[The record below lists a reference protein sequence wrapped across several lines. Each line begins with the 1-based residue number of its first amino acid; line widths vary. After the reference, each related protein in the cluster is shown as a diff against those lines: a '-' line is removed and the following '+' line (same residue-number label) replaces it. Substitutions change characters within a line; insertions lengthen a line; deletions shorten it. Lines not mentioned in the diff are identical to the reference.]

1 MAKVWIGA
9 ENIVSSLGL
18 TAADNYAACLQ
29 NRSGIA
35 AHEGIGL
42 NGETLYVSRMKDV
55 PNELPNTASRILQML
70 YASVKDALSQTS
82 LQLKNNKRV
91 ALILSTT
98 KGDIE
103 ALEQGSL
110 DGAAL
115 SKLVEDLSK
124 LIGHEGE
131 VSVLSNACISGA
143 AAIILAHDM
152 VHTKRADHVIVTG
165 ADVVSR
171 FTLTGFQSLHAIS
184 HEAARPFCKTR
195 KGVSLGE
202 AAATVIVSNDNSIFK
217 GEAFD
222 LLGGS
227 TSNDANHISG
237 PSRTGEG
244 LYRAITKTLN
254 RAGVSTAEIDF
265 ISAHGTGTL
274 YNDDMESVAFNRAGL
289 KDTPLN
295 SFKGYFG
302 HTLGA
307 AGVLEVALCMQTL
320 RNNTMLKNMGM
331 VEAGT
336 VEQVNVLT
344 ENVSVPVKTI
354 LKTASGFGGCNAAL
368 LIQNNNA

>member
-1 MAKVWIGA
+1 MGKVWIGA
-9 ENIVSSLGL
+9 ENIVSPLGL
-18 TAADNYAACLQ
+18 TAADNFAACYQ
-29 NRSGIA
+29 NQSGIA
-35 AHEGIGL
+35 AHAGIGL
-42 NGETLYVSRMKDV
+42 NGETLNVSRMALT
-55 PNELPNTASRILQML
+55 PNELGEGYSRILQML
-70 YASVKDALSQTS
+70 YASVKEALSQTA
-82 LQLKNNKRV
+82 LQLKGNKRI

-103 ALEQGSL
+103 ALEEGSVG
-110 DGAAL
+110 GAAL
-115 SKLVEDLSK
+115 SKLTEDLSK
-124 LIGHEGE
+124 LIEHEGE
-131 VSVLSNACISGA
+131 VSVISNACISGA

-152 VHTKRADHVIVTG
+152 LQTNRAEHVIVTG
-165 ADVVSR
+165 ADTVSR

-184 HEAARPFCKTR
+184 NEAARPFCKTR

-202 AAATVIVSNDNSIFK
+202 AAATVIVSKDKSIFIT
-217 GEAFD
+217 EAFD

-244 LYRAITKTLN
+244 LFRAINKTLS
-254 RAGVSTAEIDF
+254 RVGVAANEIDF

-289 KDTPLN
+289 KDIPLN

-320 RNNTMLKNMGM
+320 RNHTLLKNMGM

-336 VEQVNVLT
+336 VETVNVLT
-344 ENVSVPVKTI
+344 EHVKAPVKTI

>member
-1 MAKVWIGA
+1 MGKVWIGA
-9 ENIVSSLGL
+9 ENIVSPLGL
-18 TAADNYAACLQ
+18 TAADNFAACYQ
-29 NRSGIA
+29 NKSGIA
-35 AHEGIGL
+35 AHEGLGL
-42 NGETLYVSRMKDV
+42 NGETLYVSRMAQT
-55 PNELPNTASRILQML
+55 PNELGEGYSRILQML
-70 YASVKDALSQTS
+70 YASVKESLSKTT
-82 LQLKNNKRV
+82 LEMKGNKRI

-103 ALEQGSL
+103 ALEQGSV

-115 SKLVEDLSK
+115 SKLTEDLSK
-124 LIGHEGE
+124 LIEHEGE
-131 VSVLSNACISGA
+131 VSVISNACISGA
-143 AAIILAHDM
+143 AAIILAYDM
-152 VHTKRADHVIVTG
+152 LQTNRAEHVIVTG
-165 ADVVSR
+165 ADTVSR

-184 HEAARPFCKTR
+184 SEAARPFCKTR

-202 AAATVIVSNDNSIFK
+202 AAATVIVSKDKSIFK
-217 GEAFD
+217 KEAFD

-244 LYRAITKTLN
+244 LFRAINKTLS
-254 RAGVSTAEIDF
+254 RAGVGTNEIDF

-307 AGVLEVALCMQTL
+307 AGVLEVALCLQTL

-336 VEQVNVLT
+336 VETVNVLT
-344 ENVSVPVKTI
+344 EHVSAPVKTI

>member
-1 MAKVWIGA
+1 MDKILIGA
-9 ENIVSSLGL
+9 ENVVSPLGL
-18 TAADNYAACLQ
+18 TAADNFAACYQ
-29 NRSGIA
+29 NQSGIT
-35 AHEGIGL
+35 AHEGLGL
-42 NGETLYVSRMKDV
+42 NGETVYVSRMAQM
-55 PNELPNTASRILQML
+55 PNELGQDYSRILQML
-70 YASVKDALSQTS
+70 YASVKEALSQTT
-82 LQLKNNKRV
+82 LELKGNKRI

-110 DGAAL
+110 EDAAL
-115 SKLVEDLSK
+115 SKLTEDLSK

-131 VSVLSNACISGA
+131 VSVISNACISGA
-143 AAIILAHDM
+143 AAIVLAHDM
-152 VHTKRADHVIVTG
+152 LHTNRAAHVIVTG
-165 ADVVSR
+165 ADTVSR

-184 HEAARPFCKTR
+184 NEAARPFCKTR

-202 AAATVIVSNDNSIFK
+202 AAATVIVSKDKSIFRN
-217 GEAFD
+217 EAFH

-244 LYRAITKTLN
+244 LYRAINKTLS
-254 RAGVSTAEIDF
+254 RAGVGTNKIDF

-289 KDTPLN
+289 KDTPMN

-336 VEQVNVLT
+336 VEKVNVL
-344 ENVSVPVKTI
+344 EEHVKAPVKTI